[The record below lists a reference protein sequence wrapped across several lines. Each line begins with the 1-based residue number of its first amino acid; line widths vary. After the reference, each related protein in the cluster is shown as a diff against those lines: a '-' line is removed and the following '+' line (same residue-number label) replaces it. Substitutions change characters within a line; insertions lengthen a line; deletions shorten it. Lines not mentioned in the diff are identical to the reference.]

1 MLRPKKGFEN
11 TEIEYRVGQATI
23 RIKASDITKQHIER
37 AKNYCDLSL
46 YVEEVVIEYDP
57 KRHDAEAIIQEYI
70 NQDTLE
76 TLTELNAP
84 VKKTRK
90 PRKKK

>member
-1 MLRPKKGFEN
+1 MLRPRKGYEN

-23 RIKASDITKQHIER
+23 RIKASDITREHIER
-37 AKNYCDLSL
+37 AKHYCDLSA

-57 KRHDAEAIIQEYI
+57 KRHDAETIIQEYI
-70 NQDTLE
+70 NQDSLE
-76 TLTELNAP
+76 MLTELNSP
-84 VKKTRK
+84 KKTRK